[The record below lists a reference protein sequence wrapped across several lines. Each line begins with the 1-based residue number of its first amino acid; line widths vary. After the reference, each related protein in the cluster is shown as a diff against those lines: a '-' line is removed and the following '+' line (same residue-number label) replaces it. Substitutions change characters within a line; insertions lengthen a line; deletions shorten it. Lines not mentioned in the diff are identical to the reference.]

1 MKSMNKLRAVLDIA
15 GSFVGLFLLVYVF
28 NIAARMSS
36 PDEPFPVLG
45 FAITCGVFAAA
56 YLAILLW
63 RGNTEAGGLPIL
75 VLAALTGTLMYF
87 AGTIAL
93 SIALG
98 HGDGLVPSV
107 SLWIFL
113 AVVVLIST
121 SIPALIFRAIADVI
135 RWLGSGSRTSQD
147 HEDADGSG
155 ERDAGG
161 V

>member
-1 MKSMNKLRAVLDIA
+1 MKSINKLRAVLDIA
-15 GSFVGLFLLVYVF
+15 GYFVGLFLLAFAV

-56 YLAILLW
+56 YLAILFW

-75 VLAALTGTLMYF
+75 VLAALTGTLMYL

-93 SIALG
+93 AIAMG

-113 AVVVLIST
+113 AVVILIST
-121 SIPALIFRAIADVI
+121 SIPALIFRAIADII
-135 RWLGSGSRTSQD
+135 RWLGSGSRTSRD
-147 HEDADGSG
+147 NADADGSG
-155 ERDAGG
+155 GNAGLL
-161 V
+161 